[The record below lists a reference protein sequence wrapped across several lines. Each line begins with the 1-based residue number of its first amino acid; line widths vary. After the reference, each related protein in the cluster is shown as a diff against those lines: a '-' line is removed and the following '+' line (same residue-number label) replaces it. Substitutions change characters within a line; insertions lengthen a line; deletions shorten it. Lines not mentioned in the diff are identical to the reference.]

1 MNVTIIIIMA
11 AVFLIGVPI
20 YMKFVV
26 PKMMNKMNERQAEAE
41 LEFAEK
47 GEELMDEF
55 LSNPNKFG
63 LLKQALQ
70 GQKIYGIY
78 SGKMSEKIGLWERL
92 KERQKELITLT
103 REVSLNISYLVA
115 AEDGLHY
122 MDFDG
127 ERCVLNEVFDYGEIV
142 EQDLTKNSYSF
153 EYKGE
158 QVVFATTEALA
169 NFPRF
174 NVHEVQASGS
184 GQGGLRQVN
193 SFVREW
199 LAWEITNNTEYN
211 TRVLMRPT
219 SPDLV
224 QKKEFFTDHIIRT
237 KLVEGFRD
245 KLGIFILE
253 G

>member
-1 MNVTIIIIMA
+1 MTVFIIIA
-11 AVFLIGVPI
+11 AIFLIGTPI

-26 PKMMNKMNERQAEAE
+26 PKMMNKMNARQEEAE
-41 LEFAEK
+41 KEFAEK

-70 GQKIYGIY
+70 GQKLYGIY
-78 SGKMSEKIGLWERL
+78 SGQLNEKSSLWERF

-103 REVSLNISYLVA
+103 SEVNMNISYLVA

-142 EQDLTKNSYSF
+142 EQKLTKNSYSF
-153 EYKGE
+153 DYKGE
-158 QVVFATTEALA
+158 KIEFVTAESLT

-199 LAWEITNNTEYN
+199 LAWEVTNNAEYN
-211 TRVLMRPT
+211 SRVRMRPT
-219 SPDLV
+219 TPDLV

-237 KLVEGFRD
+237 KLVEGFCE
-245 KLGIFILE
+245 KLGIILAE
-253 G
+253 A